1 MNVSREINLMQFHLV
16 NPLFIDG
23 FIIKSGM
30 NIIQRVEKGGND
42 YVIYH
47 SDDLK
52 TPYTSY
58 PLDHIVSLMTFLFK
72 KLIDGG
78 MVVVDENK
86 FEAVE
91 IKPGTIKLV
100 EKLNKKT
107 EEPESI
113 DIKPKLKFA

>member
-1 MNVSREINLMQFHLV
+1 MNVSREIDMMQFHLV

-30 NIIQRVEKGGND
+30 NIIKRVEKGGKD

-47 SDDLK
+47 SDDFS
-52 TPYTSY
+52 TPYTDY
-58 PLDHIVSLMTFLFK
+58 PLDHVVSLMTFVCK

-91 IKPGTIKLV
+91 IKPGTMRLV
-100 EKLNKKT
+100 EKLLPKLQQQ
-107 EEPESI
+107 EIVE
-113 DIKPKLKFA
+113 IKPRFKIA